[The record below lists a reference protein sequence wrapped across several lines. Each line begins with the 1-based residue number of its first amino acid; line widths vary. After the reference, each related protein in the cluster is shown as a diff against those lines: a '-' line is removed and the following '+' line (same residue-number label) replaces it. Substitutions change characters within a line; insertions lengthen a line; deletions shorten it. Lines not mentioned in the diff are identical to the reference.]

1 MAEAG
6 LKDYAAVGWQ
16 GVMVPAGTPA
26 AVIARLNAEITKV
39 LADPTLRERFA
50 SQGLEV
56 VTGTPQQ
63 FGEFVKK
70 DTERW
75 REAVTASGAK
85 LD

>member
-16 GVMVPAGTPA
+16 GVMAPAGTPVP
-26 AVIARLNAEITKV
+26 VIARLNAEITKV
-39 LADPTLRERFA
+39 LADPALREKFVT
-50 SQGLEV
+50 QGIEV